1 MINEKIFAVYNR
13 GSSASLSE
21 LSVQL
26 LGAQRISWAQLA
38 EGSAS
43 LASVVVR
50 EVKCSGSSAY
60 LQFNP
65 QRIVSTAAKVDAK
78 TIRERKCFLCIVNL
92 PPAQKGILYIGEFLI
107 LCNPAP
113 IFNNHFTISNIKHI
127 PQSIESFAGIFLQL
141 AKDLSPVLTVFY
153 NGPKCGASAP
163 DHMHFQASP
172 TGVIP
177 VERDAAES
185 SRRVLKAQKGAVVLY
200 TLQNYGRQV
209 VVFESEDKQ
218 SIEATLLKFIS
229 AMRTIVSVTEEPMLN
244 ILCSY
249 GPQGWRLIIFPR
261 KKHRP
266 DVFFKEGNEKVLISP
281 AAVDIGGLIVTPME
295 KDFTTVDARMIEGI
309 FTEVSL
315 ETETVESILNQL

>member
-1 MINEKIFAVYNR
+1 MINEKIFAVYGK
-13 GSSASLSE
+13 GSSVSLPE

-26 LGAQRISWAQLA
+26 LEEQRTSWTQLA
-38 EGSAS
+38 EGFAS

-50 EVKCSGSSAY
+50 EVKCSGYSVH

-78 TIRERKCFLCIVNL
+78 TIRERKCFLCVENL
-92 PPAQKGILYIGEFLI
+92 PAAQKGVLYNGEFLI

-113 IFNNHFTISNIKHI
+113 IFKNHFTISNVKHI
-127 PQSIESFAGIFLQL
+127 PQSIETFVGTFLQL
-141 AKDLSPVLTVFY
+141 AKELSPALTVFY

-177 VERDAAES
+177 VERDATDSA
-185 SRRVLKAQKGAVVLY
+185 RRILKAQGDAVAVY
-200 TLQNYGRQV
+200 TLKNYGRQV
-209 VVFESEDKQ
+209 IVLESEDKRPL
-218 SIEATLLKFIS
+218 EATLLRFIS
-229 AMRTIVSVTEEPMLN
+229 AMRKITSVTEEPMLN

-249 GPQGWRLIIFPR
+249 GSQGWRLIIFPR

-266 DVFFKEGNEKVLISP
+266 DIFFKEGDEKVLISP
-281 AAVDIGGLIVTPME
+281 AAVDIGGLIVTPVE
-295 KDFTTVDARMIEGI
+295 KDFNRVDAQMIEGI
-309 FTEVSL
+309 FSEVSL
-315 ETETVESILNQL
+315 ETETVESIINHL